1 MNDAEFKKAG
11 FLPVACIM
19 HAGKTHGAIG
29 RAIVKKPRKGCGPQY
44 YVAALFKIKGKLA
57 YGQPVEI
64 TAEQAAESQK
74 IAFLVATI
82 RPFLHI
88 EFKPGCESGKG

>member
-1 MNDAEFKKAG
+1 MNDAEFKAYG

-29 RAIVKKPRKGCGPQY
+29 RAIVKKTRKGRGPQY

-64 TAEQAAESQK
+64 TAEQAAESRK
-74 IAFLVATI
+74 IAFLL
-82 RPFLHI
+82 P
-88 EFKPGCESGKG
+88 P

>member
-1 MNDAEFKKAG
+1 MNDAQFKAQG

-29 RAIVKKPRKGCGPQY
+29 RAIVKKPRKGAGPQY

-64 TAEQAAESQK
+64 TAEQAAESRK
-74 IAFLVATI
+74 IAFLL
-82 RPFLHI
+82 P
-88 EFKPGCESGKG
+88 P

>member
-1 MNDAEFKKAG
+1 MNDAQFKAQG

-29 RAIVKKPRKGCGPQY
+29 RAIVKKPRKGAGPRY

-57 YGQPVEI
+57 YGDPLEI
-64 TAEQAAESQK
+64 TPEQAAESQK
-74 IAFLVATI
+74 IAFSL
-82 RPFLHI
+82 P
-88 EFKPGCESGKG
+88 P